1 MSVDNIKPVDD
12 SETTAKKD
20 PSPHKHKPD
29 STDLTFSVFD
39 FAGQTVYYNTHQFF
53 LTNRS
58 VYLLVWNVR
67 LGAEHSGLEFWL
79 NSIGCHAP
87 SCPIFVVGT
96 HIDEVK
102 KYSLDMQR
110 LKKRYPQI
118 VGFYF
123 VSSRSGAGV
132 DELSKD
138 IVAAALN
145 EKYMGEKIPKCWLEL
160 ENALRELKLTRNIVE
175 YGEIAKLAQDF
186 GIFDKAELSQ
196 AIQFLHDLG
205 SLMHFNNEFLR
216 DKVII
221 NTQYMIDLLACLVS
235 VREMGIGRLLMEK
248 LFLIDYS
255 IIRNNICENQAHVRV
270 RVRSRVLYFGIL
282 KDINILDNLNKLNNP
297 YIA

>member
-12 SETTAKKD
+12 SEITAKKD
-20 PSPHKHKPD
+20 PSPHKHKSN
-29 STDLTFSVFD
+29 STDLTFSVFA

-123 VSSRSGAGV
+123 VSSRSGTGV

-160 ENALRELKLTRNIVE
+160 ENALPSIYSWNLSDDTGSGTVTLYDSIRDCYTRLLSKGWYLKFPNNLDFLYYIKGYWSAKRPL
-175 YGEIAKLAQDF
+175 EIA
-186 GIFDKAELSQ
+186 
-196 AIQFLHDLG
+196 
-205 SLMHFNNEFLR
+205 NCN
-216 DKVII
+216 
-221 NTQYMIDLLACLVS
+221 
-235 VREMGIGRLLMEK
+235 
-248 LFLIDYS
+248 
-255 IIRNNICENQAHVRV
+255 
-270 RVRSRVLYFGIL
+270 
-282 KDINILDNLNKLNNP
+282 
-297 YIA
+297 